1 MPTID
6 RLALRLDLGAHV
18 PIFVQ
23 LVEGI
28 KFHLAT
34 GTLVPGDQLPP
45 VRRLADHLGINPNT
59 VDRAYQELI
68 RLDLVESQH
77 GRGTF
82 VKATLPPITPPADRE
97 QQRDAAIREL
107 ITRLTELGY
116 TKSELLTAI
125 IAQLHLE

>member
-1 MPTID
+1 MPSID
-6 RLALRLDLGAHV
+6 RLALRLDLRGHT

-28 KFHLAT
+28 KYHIAT
-34 GTLVPGDQLPP
+34 GGLVPGDQLPP

-68 RLDLVESQH
+68 RLQLAESQH

-82 VKATLPPITPPADRE
+82 ITGTLPPETPPQDRE
-97 QQRDAAIREL
+97 ARRDAAIREL
-107 ITRLTELGY
+107 VTSLSELGY
-116 TKSELLTAI
+116 SKTEILTAVI
-125 IAQLHLE
+125 QQLHLE